1 MDRKERI
8 KLNRQF
14 HRNGGYLIVGIV
26 CFFAITGILLNHRS
40 SLKIGYSTTVSEYQ
54 LDAFDTDTILRRHVN
69 DMLMKIDTSA
79 QMRAFQLN
87 EDQLQIFINSGNVT
101 IKEKNGE
108 AEKVVWSHNQTWQT
122 IKNLHMASFH
132 SLWKWVSDFFALCL
146 IFVAITGLYMA
157 KGRNSFRKYGWRV
170 FAVGS
175 LIPILLVIIIILMK

>member
-40 SLKIGYSTTVSEYQ
+40 SLKIGFTSTVSEYE

-79 QMRAFQLN
+79 TTKAFLLN
-87 EDQLQIFINSGNVT
+87 EDQLQIFTNSGNIT
-101 IKEKNGE
+101 IKEKTGK
-108 AEKVVWSHNQTWQT
+108 AEKVVWSHNQTWQM

-132 SLWKWVSDFFALCL
+132 SLWKWVSDIFAMCL
-146 IFVAITGLYMA
+146 VIVAITGLYMA
-157 KGRNSFRKYGWRV
+157 KGMKSFRKYGWRV

-175 LIPILLVIIIILMK
+175 LIPVLLVIIIILMK